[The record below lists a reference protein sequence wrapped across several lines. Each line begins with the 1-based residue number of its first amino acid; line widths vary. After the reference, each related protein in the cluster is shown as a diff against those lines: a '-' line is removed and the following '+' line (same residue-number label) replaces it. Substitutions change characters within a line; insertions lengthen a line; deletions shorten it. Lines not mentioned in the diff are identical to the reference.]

1 MPKRKYEVIVKTS
14 AEDAPEK
21 HEMSAAIILA
31 YYFKTDVIFLRP
43 QRARTPDV
51 DVNGTKWEI
60 KSPLG
65 NGKRTIDNNFSEAR
79 GQSKNIVIDLRRIKM
94 HQAKASARIRHYLST
109 PHHFKQVLVITKS
122 KNVVVIL

>member
-1 MPKRKYEVIVKTS
+1 MPKGKYKVIVKTS

-31 YYFKTDVIFLRP
+31 YHFNSDIIFLRP
-43 QRARTPDV
+43 QHARTPDI

-94 HQAKASARIRHYLST
+94 HQAKANARIHHYLST

-122 KNVVVIL
+122 KKVVVIL

>member
-21 HEMSAAIILA
+21 HEMSAAIIVA
-31 YYFKTDVIFLRP
+31 YHFKSDVIFLRP
-43 QRARTPDV
+43 QHARTPDI

-94 HQAKASARIRHYLST
+94 HQAKANARIRHYLST
-109 PHHFKQVLVITKS
+109 PHRFKQVLVITKS

>member
-1 MPKRKYEVIVKTS
+1 MNLMPKRRYEVIVKTS

-21 HEMSAAIILA
+21 HEMSVAIILA
-31 YYFKTDVIFLRP
+31 HHFKTDVIFLRP
-43 QRARTPDV
+43 QHARTPDV

-79 GQSKNIVIDLRRIKM
+79 GQSKNVN
-94 HQAKASARIRHYLST
+94 
-109 PHHFKQVLVITKS
+109 VLV
-122 KNVVVIL
+122 